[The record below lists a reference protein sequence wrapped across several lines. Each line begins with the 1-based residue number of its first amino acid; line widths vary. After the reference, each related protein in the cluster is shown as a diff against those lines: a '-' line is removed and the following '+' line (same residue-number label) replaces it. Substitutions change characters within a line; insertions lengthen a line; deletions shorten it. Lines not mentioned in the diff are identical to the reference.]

1 LNTLTRL
8 ILISTFFT
16 LTACAGLFKT
26 NTPDAT
32 QSEEPNASISSTAA
46 PIKVRDFNLEK
57 DTLYDLI
64 VAEVAAQ
71 RNQFNITL
79 VNYILQARITRDPEI
94 IKRAINAAQLLKDV
108 QAIQEM
114 ALLWVDVDPKSIPAH
129 QLLAFHYTLQKNYS
143 DALLETE
150 IVLNLGGEARVDSLA
165 VGSKQLPEA
174 DQLEILNLYN
184 KLYDRHPENNEIGYS
199 LALVHRNLKQLNE
212 ALNIL
217 NPILER
223 YAEFEAAI
231 ILKINILYDQK
242 NLKEALAL
250 ADNRYDD
257 FPNNHILGR
266 LYASMLI
273 DDKQLEKAEAVFKD
287 LSELYPQA
295 PSLKLSYAL
304 VMLENQKFEPAKT
317 ILLELLNSGAHQN
330 EANFYL
336 GRIADLKKDNPSA
349 IKYYQQVKQSTHFEP
364 ALERSSFLL
373 AKEEGKVDEAI
384 EHLKTLRTTKPE
396 LALNLWLLQFKLL
409 STIED
414 EERGLAT
421 LDTAIKEY
429 PTDERLLYARAMI
442 REAHD
447 NLTGMES
454 DLRTIIQN
462 NPQHAVALNALG
474 YTLANRTNRLEE
486 AFILTKA
493 ALALKPENPMI
504 LDSMGW
510 VLFKLEK
517 KEEALV
523 LLLKAFQTFP
533 DGEVAAHLG
542 EVLWSL
548 GQKVEAQTIWQQS
561 LQKSPNNKA
570 LIDTINRFIPQT
582 INNTTPSNGANTQTP
597 AQPNNPPK
605 SSTQPAQE
613 SHTDNKQA
621 SPENAP

>member
-1 LNTLTRL
+1 MNTLTRL

-32 QSEEPNASISSTAA
+32 RSEKPIASISTTAE

-94 IKRAINAAQLLKDV
+94 IKRAINAAQLLKDI

-150 IVLNLGGEARVDSLA
+150 IVLDLGGEARVDSLA

-174 DQLEILNLYN
+174 DRLEILSLYN
-184 KLYDRHPENNEIGYS
+184 KLYNRHPENNEIGYS
-199 LALVHRNLKQLNE
+199 LALVQRNLKQLNE
-212 ALNIL
+212 ALNTL
-217 NPILER
+217 NPILVR
-223 YAEFEAAI
+223 DDTFEAAI
-231 ILKINILYDQK
+231 ILKINILYDQGH
-242 NLKEALAL
+242 LTEALAL
-250 ADNRYDD
+250 ADEGYDD
-257 FPNNHILGR
+257 YPNNHNLGR

-273 DDKQLEKAEAVFKD
+273 DDKQLEKAEVVFKD
-287 LSELYPQA
+287 LAELYPQA

-304 VMLENQKFEPAKT
+304 VMLENQKIEPARE
-317 ILLELLNSGAHQN
+317 ILLELLNSGAHPN

-336 GRIADLKKDNPSA
+336 GRISDLNKDHSSA
-349 IKYYQQVKQSTHFEP
+349 IKYYQQVKQSVHFEP

-384 EHLKTLRTTKPE
+384 EHLNALRMTKPD

-421 LDTAIKEY
+421 LDSAIEEF

-447 NLTGMES
+447 DLAGMES

-486 AFILTKA
+486 AFTLTKA

-510 VLFKLEK
+510 VLFKLDKK
-517 KEEALV
+517 KEALL

-542 EVLWSL
+542 EVLWAL
-548 GQKVEAQTIWQQS
+548 DQKDEAQAIWQQS

-570 LIDTINRFIPQT
+570 LLDTINRFAPQM
-582 INNTTPSNGANTQTP
+582 INNTT
-597 AQPNNPPK
+597 QPNETNN
-605 SSTQPAQE
+605 QPEASIQE
-613 SHTDNKQA
+613 SKTDNEA
-621 SPENAP
+621 TPENNP

>member
-8 ILISTFFT
+8 TLISTLFT
-16 LTACAGLFKT
+16 LTACASLYKT

-32 QSEEPNASISSTAA
+32 PSETTNTPIKSTAELSE
-46 PIKVRDFNLEK
+46 IRDFNLEK

-94 IKRAINAAQLLKDV
+94 IKRAINAAQLLKDI

-114 ALLWVDVDPKSIPAH
+114 ALLWVDVDSKSIPAH
-129 QLLAFHYTLQKNYS
+129 QLLAFHYTLQKNYA

-150 IVLNLGGEARVDSLA
+150 IVLSLGGEARVDSLA
-165 VGSKQLPEA
+165 IGSKQLPEP

-184 KLYDRHPENNEIGYS
+184 GLYERHSENNEIGYS
-199 LALVHRNLKQLNE
+199 LALVQRNLKQLTK
-212 ALNIL
+212 ALNTL

-223 YAEFEAAI
+223 DSKFEAAI
-231 ILKINILYDQK
+231 ILKINILYDQG

-250 ADNRYDD
+250 ADDRYDD
-257 FPNNHILGR
+257 FPNNHNLGR

-287 LSELYPQA
+287 LADLYPQA

-304 VMLENQKFEPAKT
+304 VMLENQKIEPAKAA
-317 ILLELLNSGAHQN
+317 LLELLNSGVHQN

-336 GRIADLKKDNPSA
+336 GRIADLNKDIPSA
-349 IKYYQQVKQSTHFEP
+349 IQYYQQVKQSVHFEP

-373 AKEEGKVDEAI
+373 AKEEGKVEEAI
-384 EHLKTLRTTKPE
+384 EHLNTLRANIPD
-396 LALNLWLLQFKLL
+396 LSLNLWLLQFKLL
-409 STIED
+409 TTIED
-414 EERGLAT
+414 EERALAT
-421 LDTAIKEY
+421 LDTAITEFS
-429 PTDERLLYARAMI
+429 TDERLLYARAMI
-442 REAHD
+442 REAHND
-447 NLTGMES
+447 LSGMEN

-474 YTLANRTNRLEE
+474 YTLANRTDRLDE

-510 VLFKLEK
+510 VLFKLDK
-517 KEEALV
+517 KEEALIF
-523 LLLKAFQTFP
+523 LLKAYQTFP

-542 EVLWSL
+542 EVLWAL
-548 GQKVEAQTIWQQS
+548 DKKDEAQAIWQQS
-561 LQKSPNNKA
+561 LQKSPDNQA
-570 LIDTINRFIPQT
+570 LINTISRFIPQT
-582 INNTTPSNGANTQTP
+582 INNTT
-597 AQPNNPPK
+597 QPNETNDQVDPNNQSK
-605 SSTQPAQE
+605 TSIQE
-613 SHTDNKQA
+613 PQTDNKELA
-621 SPENAP
+621 PENAP